1 MNCPSVG
8 GACSR
13 LLLCVL
19 SAIAVAVS
27 ASTSSSSLPAT
38 PGSESSAVTLAG
50 ASNSSG
56 QINSNSVLV
65 ALLDSHYTEL
75 AELVEKALLLPSL
88 EAAVGSHNLTIFAPR
103 NEALERDLDPEF
115 KRFLLEPRN
124 LRSLQTLLLYHVVP
138 ARIASGV
145 WSQTRHATLAG
156 DHLHLEDNKVGL
168 AAVVHPDAV
177 IRPDGVIHG
186 IERLLVPRSVQ
197 EDFNRRRSLA
207 AISAILPTG
216 APEVDP
222 RTHRLKKPAPPVPPG
237 APPVLP
243 IYDALAPGPSLAPAP
258 APGPGSGKHWFDG
271 ESQVKDFIQTLLLY
285 GGYNEFADILVNLTS
300 LATEMGRLVSEGY
313 VLTVLAP
320 SDDAM
325 GRLTADQLSEPGAPE
340 AIMYYHLIPE
350 YQTEESMY
358 NAVRRFGKVR
368 YDTLRLPHKV
378 VAREADGSVKFG
390 SGGGS
395 AYLFDPDIYTDGRI
409 SVQGID
415 AVLFPP
421 DEEAPPATPLSPAAR
436 KAELAQVKSKS
447 KLKAKLRRG
456 NIYSP
461 LLLACLWNVVYYFPV
476 PSAGARIPA
485 YSFAAL
491 ELVESIVVGGIFA
504 FW

>member
-1 MNCPSVG
+1 MDRHSLG
-8 GACSR
+8 GATA
-13 LLLCVL
+13 LLLVFVV
-19 SAIAVAVS
+19 SVAAAVS
-27 ASTSSSSLPAT
+27 ASTSSSST
-38 PGSESSAVTLAG
+38 EMPGSDASSATLAT
-50 ASNSSG
+50 ASSSGGG

-88 EAAVGSHNLTIFAPR
+88 EAAVGRHNVTIFAPR

-115 KRFLLEPRN
+115 KRFLLEPGN

-138 ARIASGV
+138 VRIASDA
-145 WSQTRHATLAG
+145 WPESLLHPTLAG
-156 DHLHLEDNKVGL
+156 DHLHLGDKKVGL
-168 AAVVHPDAV
+168 AAVVQPDAV

-207 AISAILPTG
+207 AISAVLPTG

-237 APPVLP
+237 SPPVLP
-243 IYDALAPGPSLAPAP
+243 IYDAMAPGPSLAPAP
-258 APGPGSGKHWFDG
+258 APGPGHGKHHFDG

-320 SDDAM
+320 NDDAM
-325 GRLTADQLSEPGAPE
+325 ARLTADQLSEPGAPE

-390 SGGGS
+390 SGEGS

-421 DEEAPPATPLSPAAR
+421 DEEAPPTSLLSPAAR
-436 KAELAQVKSKS
+436 KAEIAQVKAKS

-456 NIYSP
+456 KMMEIGCGFLGVLGQRSRFVS
-461 LLLACLWNVVYYFPV
+461 CQ
-476 PSAGARIPA
+476 
-485 YSFAAL
+485 
-491 ELVESIVVGGIFA
+491 
-504 FW
+504 